1 MSALNSSMKAAN
13 MVCLLRYSLR
23 AQNDAK
29 TFLEERD
36 ALYKRQ
42 GAGNSGGAVY
52 TNILAKLYDEVSGG
66 ADVVVSFANNEML
79 SLGTGKVFL
88 AYKDPKEK

>member
-1 MSALNSSMKAAN
+1 MRLNNSMKAAN
-13 MVCLLRYSLR
+13 MVCLLRYALH
-23 AQNDAK
+23 AQDNAK
-29 TFLEERD
+29 TMLEEREV
-36 ALYKRQ
+36 LYKKH

-88 AYKDPKEK
+88 AYKDPEEK

>member
-1 MSALNSSMKAAN
+1 MSALNNSMKAAN
-13 MVCLLRYSLR
+13 MVCLLRYALH

-29 TFLEERD
+29 TFLEERE
-36 ALYKRQ
+36 ALYQKH

-79 SLGTGKVFL
+79 SLETGKVIL
-88 AYKDPKEK
+88 AYKDLEEK